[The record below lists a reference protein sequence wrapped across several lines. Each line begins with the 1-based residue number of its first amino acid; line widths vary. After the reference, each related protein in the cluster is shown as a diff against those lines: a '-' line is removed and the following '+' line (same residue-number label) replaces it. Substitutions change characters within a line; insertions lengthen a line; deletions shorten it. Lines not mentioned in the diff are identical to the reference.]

1 MSVTDGWSPSLF
13 TGYKVIDDE
22 HRAVFAA
29 VDALMDAL
37 RHGYGD
43 KEVELTLKSLE
54 NYVSNHFRHEEA
66 LMQEKNYPDMSAHVA
81 AHVAFAGR
89 LGELRNVLQQSGA
102 SKALAVQTLQAIG
115 KLLMQ
120 DIETHDR
127 KLAGFLTSRGKAS

>member
-1 MSVTDGWSPSLF
+1 MSVTDGWSSSLF
-13 TGYKVIDDE
+13 TGYKEIDDE

-43 KEVELTLKSLE
+43 KEVESTLKSLE
-54 NYVSNHFRHEEA
+54 DYVSNHFRHEET
-66 LMQEKNYPDMSAHVA
+66 LMQEKDYPDMSAHLE
-81 AHVAFAGR
+81 AHVAFSGR
-89 LGELRNVLQQSGA
+89 LGELRRVLKQSGA
-102 SKALAVQTLQAIG
+102 TKALAVQTLQAIG

-127 KLAGFLTSRGKAS
+127 KLAGFLTFKGKAC

>member
-1 MSVTDGWSPSLF
+1 MSVTDGWSPSLI

-22 HRAVFAA
+22 HRQVFEA

-43 KEVELTLKSLE
+43 HEVKSTLKSLE
-54 NYVSNHFRHEEA
+54 DYASSHFRHEEA
-66 LMQEKNYPDMSAHVA
+66 LMQERHYPDLSAHVD
-81 AHVAFAGR
+81 AHVAFTGR
-89 LGELRNVLQQSGA
+89 LGELREVLRQSGA
-102 SKALAVQTLQAIG
+102 SKALAVQTLQTIG

-127 KLAGFLTSRGKAS
+127 KLAGFLTSKGKAS